1 MFAPHNLHT
10 LHAPATSALSRPAAR
25 RVGAGASVASGTR
38 WSAVVTAVLLAA
50 CVHSPQAAV
59 PAATESVALGAAS
72 GTASAGSACRET
84 QATRAALQGITQE
97 LQTQGLG
104 FRATCKVG
112 AQRSGWVVQVRVVDG
127 MKASKVVRGPLADG
141 HDVDMGTPP
150 GVELAGAQP
159 GAQGFSPDVQ
169 HNRDWLRSLM
179 ARHQFDNLP
188 DAWWHFAQRG
198 AAPAV
203 SAETDLAAR

>member
-1 MFAPHNLHT
+1 MHT
-10 LHAPATSALSRPAAR
+10 IAATPPSSAGRCSAR
-25 RVGAGASVASGTR
+25 RSASVPCGTR
-38 WSAVVTAVLLAA
+38 WSSAVTALLLAA

-59 PAATESVALGAAS
+59 PAASESVAASTAATQPSAS
-72 GTASAGSACRET
+72 GCGET
-84 QATRAALQGITQE
+84 SATRSALQGIAQE
-97 LQTQGLG
+97 LQAQGLG
-104 FRATCKVG
+104 FRATCQAG
-112 AQRSGWVVQVRVVDG
+112 QSRSGWVVQVRVVDG

-169 HNRDWLRSLM
+169 HNRNWLRGLM

-188 DAWWHFAQRG
+188 NAWWHFAQRG
-198 AAPAV
+198 GMPV
-203 SAETDLAAR
+203 ESADTDLAAR